1 MNWKFSQINTMDIIL
16 VFQFS
21 ILALI
26 ALSFLMVIAVPV
38 VFATPD
44 GWNSNKN
51 YILTGAA
58 AWAGLVFVVGSLNS
72 VVI

>member
-1 MNWKFSQINTMDIIL
+1 MDIIL

-38 VFATPD
+38 VFATPE